1 MDKLKIT
8 IPGKPEYLTMV
19 RLAIGSIAKTAGFP
33 VDDIEDI
40 KTAVEEACKNV
51 SCHGHEKR
59 ADQYEVECDVDT
71 GRLEITVRD
80 ICECHTLEK
89 LSKACQHCP
98 GEGNIALYMMQTLMD
113 EVSVEKEDE
122 RKVIKMV
129 KIL

>member
-1 MDKLKIT
+1 MDKIKII

-19 RLAIGSIAKTAGFP
+19 RLAIGSIATTAGFP
-33 VDDIEDI
+33 LDDIEDI

-51 SCHGHEKR
+51 SCHGYEKR
-59 ADQYEVECDVDT
+59 ADQYEVECGVET

-98 GEGNIALYMMQTLMD
+98 GEGNIALYMMETLMD
-113 EVSVEKEDE
+113 EVIVDKEDG
-122 RKVIKMV
+122 RKMIKMV
-129 KIL
+129 KAL